1 MKSLPRGCATCRQVR
16 LYLPEET
23 AEAQLA
29 ELRALLAE
37 LPGRYPACEFGR

>member
-1 MKSLPRGCATCRQVR
+1 MRDLSQVR

-37 LPGRYPACEFGR
+37 LARPLSGL